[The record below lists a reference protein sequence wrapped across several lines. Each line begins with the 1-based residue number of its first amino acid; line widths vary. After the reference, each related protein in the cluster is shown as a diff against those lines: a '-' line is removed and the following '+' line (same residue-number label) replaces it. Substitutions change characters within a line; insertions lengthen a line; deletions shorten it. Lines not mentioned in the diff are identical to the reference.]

1 MSRVKIDTR
10 DYEPVVQLLAKLS
23 TLDDERK
30 SWFLGFAAG
39 VAYGSTEQHDAQTTN
54 P

>member
-1 MSRVKIDTR
+1 MSRVKIDTK

-23 TLDDERK
+23 TLDDKRK
-30 SWFLGFAAG
+30 SWFMGFAAG
-39 VAYGSTEQHDAQTTN
+39 VAYGTEQHDAQTTN

>member
-1 MSRVKIDTR
+1 MSRVKIDTK

-39 VAYGSTEQHDAQTTN
+39 VAYVGTEQHNAQTTN